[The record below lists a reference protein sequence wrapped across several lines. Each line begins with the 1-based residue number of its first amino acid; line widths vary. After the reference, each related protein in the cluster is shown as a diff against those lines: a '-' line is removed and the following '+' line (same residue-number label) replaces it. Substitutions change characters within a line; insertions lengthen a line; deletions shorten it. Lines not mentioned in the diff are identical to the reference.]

1 MCGAVIAGCHSAPKN
16 KRPRGQHRSG
26 LLVIGIIIQRI
37 YARLQTYS
45 GENLTL
51 PSFKLL
57 NIIRN
62 KDSFEFMDVIISQI
76 QGVINILGEDVI

>member
-1 MCGAVIAGCHSAPKN
+1 MQRSTPNPYQANRCVWYGDNRLSLCTKN
-16 KRPRGQHRSG
+16 ERPRGQHRSG
-26 LLVIGIIIQRI
+26 LLVIDVIIQRI

-62 KDSFEFMDVIISQI
+62 KDSVEFMDVIIS
-76 QGVINILGEDVI
+76 